1 MVQLALRQ
9 SRREHTAGKT
19 LPEYRFEE
27 SEEGERRRMHRLLR
41 AAARPIRRRPGP
53 FAALL
58 ALALIP
64 AACGPAGQEPA
75 DLVLRGGTV
84 VTVDSTRPTAEAL
97 AASGDT
103 IVAVGPGAEIESYV
117 GPDTRVIDLDGRM
130 AVPGFVEAHGHFMGM
145 GSAQMQLDLLG
156 TGTWDRVVRMV
167 DSAAA
172 EAEPGEWILGRGWHQ
187 EKWDELPERTVQGF
201 PVHDRLSE
209 VAPENPVL
217 LSHASGHAAIANAR
231 AMELAGLEADTEAP
245 SGGEIVRDGQGRPTG
260 VLVDEAESLVGD
272 ALDSARADMSREEQ
286 RERYREMAELAVQNA
301 LEHGVTS
308 FHDQGAAFEAIRMY
322 RRMADDGAMR
332 IRMYAMVSQSEVT
345 PEQADSL
352 AAIRTVGY
360 ADGHLTVRSVGEV
373 TGDGALGS
381 RSAWMIEPY
390 ADRAGYTGV
399 NVTDLERIRE
409 IARISM
415 EHGFQVAVHAIGD
428 RANRETLDMFAALF
442 DSAGV
447 DGDTLRWRVEHAQ
460 HLRPEDIPRFGE
472 MGVVASMQAMHACSD
487 APYVVQRLG
496 RERARQG
503 AYMWRA
509 LMESGAVVNNGT
521 DVPVENIDPL
531 NSFHCSV
538 TREIATREESTFYPE
553 QSMTRQQ
560 ALRSYT
566 INGAYSAFAEE
577 RRGSLEPGKLADITV
592 LSRDIMTIP
601 ADSIP
606 ATHVDFTVVGGDV
619 EYAREAGG
627 GEAASS
633 PGGT

>member
-1 MVQLALRQ
+1 MKRSIPAPNV
-9 SRREHTAGKT
+9 SRSRPPKLFTG
-19 LPEYRFEE
+19 
-27 SEEGERRRMHRLLR
+27 LLVLGV
-41 AAARPIRRRPGP
+41 AAAACAPG
-53 FAALL
+53 
-58 ALALIP
+58 
-64 AACGPAGQEPA
+64 GQEAA
-75 DLVLRGGTV
+75 DLVLRGGKI
-84 VTVDSTRPTAEAL
+84 VTVDSTRPTAGAL
-97 AASGDT
+97 AVSGDT
-103 IVAVGPGAEIESYV
+103 IVAVGSEAEIAPYV
-117 GPDTRVIDLDGRM
+117 GADTRVIELDGRM
-130 AVPGFVEAHGHFMGM
+130 AMPGFVEAHGHFMGM
-145 GSAQMQLDLLG
+145 GRAQMQLDLLG
-156 TGTWDRVVRMV
+156 TSSWDRVVRMV

-172 EAEPGEWILGRGWHQ
+172 EAEPGEWVLGRGWHQ
-187 EKWDELPERTVQGF
+187 EKWDRAPDRTVQGF

-217 LSHASGHAAIANAR
+217 LEHASGHAAIANAR
-231 AMELAGLEADTEAP
+231 AMELAGLDADTGAP
-245 SGGEIVRDGQGRPTG
+245 EGGEIVRDRRGRPTG
-260 VLVDEAESLVGD
+260 VLVDEAESLVRD
-272 ALDSARADMSREEQ
+272 ALDAAREEMTDDERRQ
-286 RERYREMAELAVQNA
+286 RRREMAELAVQNA

-308 FHDQGAAFEAIRMY
+308 FHDQGASFGTIDLY

-345 PEQADSL
+345 PERADSL

-360 ADGHLTVRSVGEV
+360 GDGHLTVRSVGEV
-373 TGDGALGS
+373 TADGALGS

-390 ADRAGYTGV
+390 SDRAGYTGV
-399 NVTDLERIRE
+399 NVTDMERIRE

-415 EHGFQVAVHAIGD
+415 EHGYQVAVHAIGD
-428 RANRETLDMFAALF
+428 RANRETLDLFAALF

-472 MGVVASMQAMHACSD
+472 MGVVASMQAMHGCSD

-496 RERARQG
+496 RERAREG
-503 AYMWRA
+503 AYMWSA
-509 LMESGAVVNNGT
+509 LMASGAVVNNGT

-531 NSFHCSV
+531 DSFHCSV
-538 TREIATREESTFYPE
+538 TREIATMEDSTFYPE

-566 INGAYSAFAEE
+566 VNGAYSAFAEQ

-606 ATHVDFTVVGGDV
+606 GTRVDYAVVGGDV
-619 EYAREAGG
+619 EYARKPDG
-627 GEAASS
+627 GEAASGA
-633 PGGT
+633 GGT

>member
-1 MVQLALRQ
+1 
-9 SRREHTAGKT
+9 
-19 LPEYRFEE
+19 
-27 SEEGERRRMHRLLR
+27 MHRTLRTVARSIPVRHGPSVGLL
-41 AAARPIRRRPGP
+41 I
-53 FAALL
+53 
-58 ALALIP
+58 LALISV
-64 AACGPAGQEPA
+64 ACGPGGREPA
-75 DLVLRGGTV
+75 DLVLRGGKI

-103 IVAVGPGAEIESYV
+103 IVAVGTDAEIEAHV
-117 GPDTRVIDLDGRM
+117 GSDTRVIELGGRVAM
-130 AVPGFVEAHGHFMGM
+130 PGFVEAHGHFMGM

-156 TGTWDRVVRMV
+156 TSSWDRIVRMV

-172 EAEPGEWILGRGWHQ
+172 EAEPGEWVLGRGWHQ
-187 EKWDELPERTVQGF
+187 EKWDEEPARTVQGF

-231 AMELAGLEADTEAP
+231 AMELAGLDADTDAP
-245 SGGEIVRDGQGRPTG
+245 AGGEIVRDGRGRPTG
-260 VLVDEAESLVGD
+260 VLIDEAESLVGE
-272 ALDSARADMSREEQ
+272 ALDASREGMTAEERRQ
-286 RERYREMAELAVQNA
+286 RRREMADLAVQNA

-308 FHDQGAAFEAIRMY
+308 FHDQGASFGTIGLY

-332 IRMYAMVSQSEVT
+332 IRMYAMVSQREVT

-360 ADGHLTVRSVGEV
+360 GNGHLTVRSVGEV
-373 TGDGALGS
+373 TADGALGS

-390 ADRAGYTGV
+390 SDRAGYTGV
-399 NVTDLERIRE
+399 NVTEMERIRE
-409 IARISM
+409 VARISM
-415 EHGFQVAVHAIGD
+415 ENGYQVAVHAIGD
-428 RANRETLDMFAALF
+428 RANRETLDLFAALF

-460 HLRPEDIPRFGE
+460 HLRPEDVPRFGE
-472 MGVVASMQAMHACSD
+472 MGVIASMQAMHACSD

-496 RERARQG
+496 RERAREG
-503 AYMWRA
+503 AYVWKA

-531 NSFHCSV
+531 DSFHCSV
-538 TREIATREESTFYPE
+538 TRAIATMEDSTFYPE
-553 QSMTRQQ
+553 QSMTRRQ

-606 ATHVDFTVVGGDV
+606 ETRVDYTVVGGDV
-619 EYAREAGG
+619 EYAREGAGG
-627 GEAASS
+627 N
-633 PGGT
+633 

>member
-1 MVQLALRQ
+1 
-9 SRREHTAGKT
+9 
-19 LPEYRFEE
+19 
-27 SEEGERRRMHRLLR
+27 MHRTLRTVARSIPVPRGPSVGLL
-41 AAARPIRRRPGP
+41 I
-53 FAALL
+53 L
-58 ALALIP
+58 AVASV
-64 AACGPAGQEPA
+64 ACGPGGQEPA
-75 DLVLRGGTV
+75 DLVLRGGKI

-103 IVAVGPGAEIESYV
+103 IVAVGTDAEMEAHV
-117 GPDTRVIDLDGRM
+117 GPDTRVIELDGRVAM
-130 AVPGFVEAHGHFMGM
+130 PGFVEAHGHFMGM

-156 TGTWDRVVRMV
+156 TSSWDRIVQMV

-187 EKWDELPERTVQGF
+187 EKWDEEPARTVQGF
-201 PVHDRLSE
+201 PVHDRLSQ

-231 AMELAGLEADTEAP
+231 AMELAGLDADTEAP
-245 SGGEIVRDGQGRPTG
+245 AGGELVRDGRGRPTG
-260 VLVDEAESLVGD
+260 VLIDEAESLVGE
-272 ALDSARADMSREEQ
+272 ALDASREGMTEEERRQ
-286 RERYREMAELAVQNA
+286 RRREMADLAVQNA

-308 FHDQGAAFEAIRMY
+308 FHDQGASFGTIDLY
-322 RRMADDGAMR
+322 RRMADDGGMR
-332 IRMYAMVSQSEVT
+332 IRMYAMVSQREVT
-345 PEQADSL
+345 PGQADSL
-352 AAIRTVGY
+352 AAIRTVGFGN
-360 ADGHLTVRSVGEV
+360 GHLTVRSVGEV
-373 TGDGALGS
+373 TADGALGS

-399 NVTDLERIRE
+399 NVTDMERIRE

-415 EHGFQVAVHAIGD
+415 ENGYQVAVHAIGD
-428 RANRETLDMFAALF
+428 RANRETLDLFASMF

-447 DGDTLRWRVEHAQ
+447 DGDTMRWRVEHAQ

-472 MGVVASMQAMHACSD
+472 MGVIASMQAMHACSD

-496 RERARQG
+496 RERAREG
-503 AYMWRA
+503 AYMWKA

-531 NSFHCSV
+531 DSFHCSV
-538 TREIATREESTFYPE
+538 TREIATMEDSTFYPE
-553 QSMTRQQ
+553 QSMTRRQ

-606 ATHVDFTVVGGDV
+606 ETRVDYTVVGGDV
-619 EYAREAGG
+619 EYAREGAGG
-627 GEAASS
+627 N
-633 PGGT
+633 

>member
-1 MVQLALRQ
+1 
-9 SRREHTAGKT
+9 
-19 LPEYRFEE
+19 
-27 SEEGERRRMHRLLR
+27 MHRPFRTVARSIPVPRGPAVGLL
-41 AAARPIRRRPGP
+41 I
-53 FAALL
+53 L
-58 ALALIP
+58 ALASI
-64 AACGPAGQEPA
+64 ACGPGGQEPA
-75 DLVLRGGTV
+75 DLVLRGGKI

-103 IVAVGPGAEIESYV
+103 IVAVGTDAEMEAHV
-117 GPDTRVIDLDGRM
+117 GSDTRVIELDGRVAM
-130 AVPGFVEAHGHFMGM
+130 PGFVEAHGHFMGM

-156 TGTWDRVVRMV
+156 TSSWDRIVQMV

-172 EAEPGEWILGRGWHQ
+172 EAEPDEWILGRGWHQ
-187 EKWDELPERTVQGF
+187 EKWDEEPARTVQGF
-201 PVHDRLSE
+201 PVHDRLSQ

-231 AMELAGLEADTEAP
+231 AMELAGLDVDTEAP
-245 SGGEIVRDGQGRPTG
+245 AGGEIVRDGRGRPTG
-260 VLVDEAESLVGD
+260 VLIDEAESLVGE
-272 ALDSARADMSREEQ
+272 ALDASREGMTEQ
-286 RERYREMAELAVQNA
+286 ERRQRRREMADLAVQNA

-308 FHDQGAAFEAIRMY
+308 FHDQGASFGTIDLY
-322 RRMADDGAMR
+322 RRMADDGGMR
-332 IRMYAMVSQSEVT
+332 IRMYAMVSQREVT
-345 PEQADSL
+345 PGQADSL

-360 ADGHLTVRSVGEV
+360 GSGHLTVRSVGEV
-373 TGDGALGS
+373 TADGALGS

-399 NVTDLERIRE
+399 NVTDMERIRE

-415 EHGFQVAVHAIGD
+415 ENGYQVAVHAIGD
-428 RANRETLDMFAALF
+428 RANRETLDLFAALF

-447 DGDTLRWRVEHAQ
+447 DGDTMRWRVEHAQ

-472 MGVVASMQAMHACSD
+472 MGVIASMQAMHACSD

-496 RERARQG
+496 RERAREG
-503 AYMWRA
+503 AYVWKA

-531 NSFHCSV
+531 DSFHCSV
-538 TREIATREESTFYPE
+538 TREIATMEDSTFYPE
-553 QSMTRQQ
+553 QSMTRRQ

-606 ATHVDFTVVGGDV
+606 ETRVDYTVVGGDV
-619 EYAREAGG
+619 EYAREGDGG
-627 GEAASS
+627 N
-633 PGGT
+633 